1 MRHFIEGEAAP
12 GRWELH
18 GWQAAADA
26 GQAAALHRVIQAVA
40 PIAASVTLHD
50 QAAGRS
56 VHG

>member
-18 GWQAAADA
+18 GWEAAADA
-26 GQAAALHRVIQAVA
+26 GQAAALQRAARAVA

-50 QAAGRS
+50 QAAGRV
-56 VHG
+56 VHE